1 MTKFKKKPKGEGRGE
16 WSEEYM
22 KHAVAAVL
30 ENKMSERAASQQYNV
45 PRSTLQRKIKAIS
58 DNQQTDMKPQ
68 LGYFKATFN
77 DEYEAQ
83 LVEYMK
89 DLDSR
94 LMPLSKSEFLKLAY
108 DLAENLGLKH
118 RFNIEKKMAGKDF
131 YISFMKRHP
140 ELSYRKPQSTS
151 LMRCVG
157 FNKPQVERFFNQLKT
172 MIEKHKFRPSRIF
185 NADETG
191 VSSVHENEK
200 VITMKGKRQ
209 VGKMT
214 SGERGRNVSLMF
226 CMSATG
232 QFIPPL
238 FIFPRVR
245 MNNRLMI
252 GAPAESIS
260 FATPNGWMTKDS
272 FLKWLQ
278 HFVSVTKPSKEDPVL
293 LIIDGHRSH
302 KDLDVILYA
311 RENYIHMLSFPPHT
325 THKLQ
330 PLDRTFM
337 KPFKNFYNAA
347 CSSWM
352 RANPGL
358 RINDYDIAKLVA
370 DAYKKVCRL
379 DIAENGFKCTGIYPT
394 NSQIF
399 SDSDFMGSDITN
411 IAHQSLSDATS
422 EDTATTASEI
432 SSGLSAARP
441 NCLNSSSLTTA
452 VPPSSSTAT
461 TLTARISIETEATSL
476 SRATSLTR
484 ASSPQLSSHQDNATA
499 SALVGFSPNNQTL
512 PVNTNSPG
520 TEKIRKP
527 EFASV
532 LKKFSPFPTCSEKRL
547 TSRKRK
553 SEKSEILT
561 SSPVKNMLIAKK
573 DEEKKKEATKQIKKQ
588 KQFAKPQTKLK
599 QTKSN
604 EKKGNEP
611 RPRPKTKKA
620 KVIDYHNPTPGS
632 SKDKTDVD
640 CVVCGESYEANWIQ
654 CKTCEG
660 WAHELCAEIDDP
672 LFYYCDYCKLNNK

>member
-1 MTKFKKKPKGEGRGE
+1 MPKFKKKPEGEGRGE
-16 WSEEYM
+16 WSEDDM

-30 ENKMSERAASQQYNV
+30 ENKMSERAASKRFNV
-45 PRSTLQRKIKAIS
+45 PRSTLQRKIKALS
-58 DNQQTDMKPQ
+58 DNKHTDMKPQ

-83 LVEYMK
+83 LVEHMK

-118 RFNIEKKMAGKDF
+118 RFNVEKKVAGKDF
-131 YISFMKRHP
+131 YVSFMNRHP

-157 FNKPQVERFFNQLKT
+157 FNKPQVERFFNQLET
-172 MIEKHKFRPSRIF
+172 MIVKYKFRPSRIF
-185 NADETG
+185 NGDETG
-191 VSSVHENEK
+191 VSCVHENEK

-214 SGERGRNVSLMF
+214 SGERGHNITLMF
-226 CMSATG
+226 CMSAAG

-238 FIFPRVR
+238 FVFPRIR
-245 MNNRLMI
+245 MNDRLMI
-252 GAPAESIS
+252 GAPTESIS
-260 FATPNGWMTKDS
+260 FPTPNGWMTKDS

-278 HFVSVTKPSKEDPVL
+278 HFVSFTKPSKEDPVL
-293 LIIDGHRSH
+293 LIIDGHGSH

-311 RENYIHMLSFPPHT
+311 RENYVHMLSFPPHT

-337 KPFKNFYNAA
+337 KPFKNCYNAA
-347 CSSWM
+347 CSLWM

-370 DAYKKVCRL
+370 DAYKQVCRL
-379 DIAENGFKCTGIYPT
+379 DIAENGFKCTGIYPI
-394 NSQIF
+394 NPQIF
-399 SDSDFMGSDITN
+399 SDLDFMGSDITN
-411 IAHQSLSDATS
+411 IAHQTPSDATDATS
-422 EDTATTASEI
+422 EDTATNASGM
-432 SSGLSAARP
+432 STRRP
-441 NCLNSSSLTTA
+441 NCLNSSTNPTTA
-452 VPPSSSTAT
+452 VPTSSSNTAT
-461 TLTARISIETEATSL
+461 LDAGIPTETEATSS
-476 SRATSLTR
+476 SRAT
-484 ASSPQLSSHQDNATA
+484 SPQLSSHQDNATA
-499 SALVGFSPNNQTL
+499 SALDIRFSSSNQKL

-520 TEKIRKP
+520 TEQIRTS

-532 LKKFSPFPTCSEKRL
+532 LKKFSPLPTCSEKRL

-561 SSPVKNMLIAKK
+561 STPVKNMLIAKK
-573 DEEKKKEATKQIKKQ
+573 DEEQKKEAAKQIRKQ
-588 KQFAKPQTKLK
+588 ISLQFAKTQAKLK
-599 QTKSN
+599 QSGSKSN
-604 EKKGNEP
+604 EKKGNDP
-611 RPRPKTKKA
+611 RFRPKTKKI
-620 KVIDYHNPTPGS
+620 KVIDYNNPTPVS

-640 CVVCGESYEANWIQ
+640 CIVCGESYEENWIQ

>member
-1 MTKFKKKPKGEGRGE
+1 MPKFKKKPEGEGRGE
-16 WSEEYM
+16 WSEDDM
-22 KHAVAAVL
+22 KHAVSAVL
-30 ENKMSERAASQQYNV
+30 ENKMSERAASKRFNV
-45 PRSTLQRKIKAIS
+45 PRSTLQRKIKALS

-83 LVEYMK
+83 LVEHMK

-118 RFNIEKKMAGKDF
+118 RFNVEKKVAGKDF
-131 YISFMKRHP
+131 YTSFMNRHP

-157 FNKPQVERFFNQLKT
+157 FNKPQVERFFNQLET
-172 MIEKHKFRPSRIF
+172 MIRKFNFRPSRIF
-185 NADETG
+185 NGDETG
-191 VSSVHENEK
+191 VTCVHENEK

-214 SGERGRNVSLMF
+214 SGERGRNVTLMF

-245 MNNRLMI
+245 MNDRLMI
-252 GAPAESIS
+252 GAPTESIS
-260 FATPNGWMTKDS
+260 FPTPNGWMTKES

-278 HFVSVTKPSKEDPVL
+278 HFVSFTKPSKEDPVL
-293 LIIDGHRSH
+293 LIIDGHGSH

-311 RENYIHMLSFPPHT
+311 RENYVHMISFPPHT

-337 KPFKNFYNAA
+337 KPFKNCYNAA
-347 CSSWM
+347 CSLWM

-358 RINDYDIAKLVA
+358 RINDYDIAQLVA
-370 DAYKKVCRL
+370 DAYKQVCRL
-379 DIAENGFKCTGIYPT
+379 DIAENGFRCTGIYPT

-399 SDSDFMGSDITN
+399 SDLDFMGSDVTN
-411 IAHQSLSDATS
+411 IAHQPPSDATS
-422 EDTATTASEI
+422 EDTTTNASEI
-432 SSGLSAARP
+432 SSGKSAARP
-441 NCLNSSSLTTA
+441 NCLNSSSNLTAA
-452 VPPSSSTAT
+452 VPPFAATVDAGIST
-461 TLTARISIETEATSL
+461 ETKATSS
-476 SRATSLTR
+476 SRATS
-484 ASSPQLSSHQDNATA
+484 PQLGLSSHQDNATA
-499 SALVGFSPNNQTL
+499 SAGLDAGFSPSRPNQIL
-512 PVNTNSPG
+512 PVKKNSPG
-520 TEKIRKP
+520 TEQIRKP
-527 EFASV
+527 GFASV
-532 LKKFSPFPTCSEKRL
+532 LKKFSPLPTCSEKRL

-561 SSPVKNMLIAKK
+561 STPVKNMLIAKK
-573 DEEKKKEATKQIKKQ
+573 DEEKKKEASKQIRKQ
-588 KQFAKPQTKLK
+588 IQFAKSQEKFK
-599 QTKSN
+599 QTGPKSN
-604 EKKGNEP
+604 EKKGNDP
-611 RPRPKTKKA
+611 RSRPKTKKT
-620 KVIDYHNPTPGS
+620 KVIDYNNPTPGS

-640 CVVCGESYEANWIQ
+640 CIVCGESYEEGWIQ